1 MTDTLATLTDKIQ
14 ATLGDDGTVFT
25 DAQVAAALRLALD
38 DWNEAAPIFAA
49 STVDIVA
56 EQKEYEVT
64 DEDAD
69 AVDVIDVLLKGTD
82 TQEENHTSL
91 VFDKYTE
98 DARLFIRLQ
107 TAQDPAD
114 HLIIR
119 YTKPHTINGLDS
131 ETESTLPEYD
141 DTSLVIGG
149 AYYSLVTRAAA
160 RVETINLQKDVS
172 DNYSELAKILKA
184 RWERRLKKAAAM
196 RPPVGEP
203 NTFAWNDQW
212 HNFDKTG
219 YTG

>member
-1 MTDTLATLTDKIQ
+1 MTDTLTTLISKIQ
-14 ATLGDDGTVFT
+14 ATLGDDGTKFT
-25 DAQVAAALRLALD
+25 DAHVTAALRLALD

-49 STVDIVA
+49 STLDIVA

-64 DEDAD
+64 TEDAD
-69 AVDVIDVLLKGTD
+69 AVDIIDVLLKVTD
-82 TQEENHTSL
+82 TQEENHASL

-107 TAQDPAD
+107 TAQDASD

-131 ETESTLPEYD
+131 ETESTVPEFD
-141 DTSLVIGG
+141 DPSLVIGG

-203 NTFAWNDQW
+203 NTFGWNDTW
-212 HNFDKTG
+212 YGWNK
-219 YTG
+219 